1 MMICSKYTKQKK
13 LCCQN
18 CSISNAFIYFFK
30 SYGRA
35 FEDIQLS
42 IYKPIQ
48 AATNSWLGRSVRHTI
63 EVTFDLS
70 VSGQQ
75 HRTKVTADFVLSSTL
90 ENVAPSNMTFQ
101 QNNG

>member
-48 AATNSWLGRSVRHTI
+48 AG
-63 EVTFDLS
+63 
-70 VSGQQ
+70 Q
-75 HRTKVTADFVLSSTL
+75 HRTKVAADLVLSSTL
-90 ENVAPSNMTFQ
+90 EGVAPSNMTFQ
-101 QNNG
+101 RNSG